1 MINTT
6 TNNMNTT
13 LTEAVKALYTTNTNV
28 SVKEILN
35 SIQTNQT
42 YLKADY
48 RKVYN
53 TLKRISQDTSKTPK
67 ASKEVS
73 VESLVGKHIK
83 TEKASIIL
91 DLTQTP
97 KGPAIPGVVVNA
109 GKK

>member
-6 TNNMNTT
+6 NNNMNTT
-13 LTEAVKALYTTNTNV
+13 LTNAVKALYTANTNV

-35 SIQTNQT
+35 NLQTNHT
-42 YLKADY
+42 HLAVDY

-53 TLKRISQDTSKTPK
+53 TLKRISQDTSKAPK
-67 ASKEVS
+67 AM
-73 VESLVGKHIK
+73 K

-97 KGPAIPGVVVNA
+97 KGPAIPGVVVSN

>member
-53 TLKRISQDTSKTPK
+53 TLKRISQDTSK

-73 VESLVGKHIK
+73 VESLMGKHMK